1 VLEVTAQQ
9 GETVTAEPG
18 DRRDGHGHLTRAEWL
33 VLLGLCAGSVVVCF
47 FELGT
52 RSLWLDEIGSILG
65 VDHRSLWSTFTYNG
79 GNMGLYYLVLHVF
92 VSLFGDG
99 QVAVRVPAAL
109 AGVAL
114 TPVVFA
120 LGRRMFGTRVA
131 VIATAG
137 LVVSPALVVWDQQAR
152 GYSFGTLLVA
162 SSLLALLRALER
174 PTPQRWCVYALI
186 VILSIYSI
194 AYAAIFLVAQ
204 VLPILVWPPGRRHVK
219 SIAAVGAV
227 ALVAYVPLIVIMLRT
242 GAAGVLSANG
252 PPSVSESSRIFQQ
265 LASGSVPDFFAATT
279 VTTVITV
286 IAVVC
291 WVVSAAELIS
301 RARASPSGT
310 ETVYLGILLSW
321 LLVPVILDA
330 ICSLTYRSIYNSS
343 FLLQSVPAGMIL
355 VAFVVAK
362 LVPRKLSAPLA
373 VGLGALLVL
382 SLVPTYGVSFE
393 DWGQASHFILTSAQP
408 QDCLTVNKR
417 FVASD
422 LAYYFRLDGGV
433 RTAPQLVLPAMAWG
447 AVLNPSNGVTP
458 SQETFATVASHC
470 RRVWIVLNRVSA
482 GDQYLIGAEIGWF
495 HGHGFDS
502 LKVTHFYSK
511 AFGINVVLLSR

>member
-1 VLEVTAQQ
+1 
-9 GETVTAEPG
+9 
-18 DRRDGHGHLTRAEWL
+18 
-33 VLLGLCAGSVVVCF
+33 
-47 FELGT
+47 
-52 RSLWLDEIGSILG
+52 
-65 VDHRSLWSTFTYNG
+65 
-79 GNMGLYYLVLHVF
+79 M
-92 VSLFGDG
+92 
-99 QVAVRVPAAL
+99 
-109 AGVAL
+109 
-114 TPVVFA
+114 
-120 LGRRMFGTRVA
+120 
-131 VIATAG
+131 
-137 LVVSPALVVWDQQAR
+137 
-152 GYSFGTLLVA
+152 
-162 SSLLALLRALER
+162 
-174 PTPQRWCVYALI
+174 
-186 VILSIYSI
+186 ILSIYSI

-227 ALVAYVPLIVIMLRT
+227 AVVAYVPLIVIMLRT

-265 LASGSVPDFFAATT
+265 LASGSVPDFFAATA

-301 RARASPSGT
+301 RARATPSGT

-362 LVPRKLSAPLA
+362 LLPRKLSAPLA

-393 DWGQASHFILTSAQP
+393 DWGKASHFILTSAQP
-408 QDCLTVNKR
+408 QGLSDRQQEVCGLGPRLLLSTRRWGANSAPARASGHGLGRSLEPVER
-417 FVASD
+417 GYPVAGD
-422 LAYYFRLDGGV
+422 VCDGGFALPKSLDRIEPCERRRPVPHRCGNRLVPRSRFRFTESDAFLQQGLRYQRRSPLAVAV
-433 RTAPQLVLPAMAWG
+433 RPCSARHRWWWLHHL
-447 AVLNPSNGVTP
+447 
-458 SQETFATVASHC
+458 AS
-470 RRVWIVLNRVSA
+470 L
-482 GDQYLIGAEIGWF
+482 
-495 HGHGFDS
+495 
-502 LKVTHFYSK
+502 
-511 AFGINVVLLSR
+511 